1 MTDLQSLGCSPN
13 SHCDRSLV
21 GVRSQLKIQF
31 KHFKLGTCQK
41 YHILSKSKMYETLNI
56 NDFRHILY
64 IIRDNHKKH
73 DSLTH
78 KQVRVYLDCMEQLW
92 EKLDIPDSYWL
103 PSIKFH
109 FSAMSCRI
117 SHEKRAF
124 LASELLKLLVLLKQD
139 NKSNTSG
146 VSADHF

>member
-1 MTDLQSLGCSPN
+1 
-13 SHCDRSLV
+13 
-21 GVRSQLKIQF
+21 
-31 KHFKLGTCQK
+31 
-41 YHILSKSKMYETLNI
+41 MYESLTLD
-56 NDFRHILY
+56 DFKHILY
-64 IIRDNHKKH
+64 IIRDNHKKY

-78 KQVRVYLDCMEQLW
+78 KEVRVYLDCMEQLW

-124 LASELLKLLVLLKQD
+124 LASELLKLLVLLKTKSKQLD
-139 NKSNTSG
+139 NLTEMKADQNPTEQNLTSDEPDSDDIPFEAG
-146 VSADHF
+146 DTYEAARVVPDGF

>member
-1 MTDLQSLGCSPN
+1 
-13 SHCDRSLV
+13 
-21 GVRSQLKIQF
+21 
-31 KHFKLGTCQK
+31 
-41 YHILSKSKMYETLNI
+41 MYESLNI
-56 NDFRHILY
+56 GDFQHILY

-73 DSLTH
+73 NSLTH

-109 FSAMSCRI
+109 FWAMSCKI

-124 LASELLKLLVLLKQD
+124 LASRLLDLLLLLEQHDKSKQQD
-139 NKSNTSG
+139 N
-146 VSADHF
+146 F

>member
-1 MTDLQSLGCSPN
+1 
-13 SHCDRSLV
+13 
-21 GVRSQLKIQF
+21 
-31 KHFKLGTCQK
+31 
-41 YHILSKSKMYETLNI
+41 MYESLNI

-78 KQVRVYLDCMEQLW
+78 KQIRVYLNCMRELW
-92 EKLDIPDSYWL
+92 SSEEMSCIPDSYSL

-109 FSAMSCRI
+109 FYAMSCRI

-124 LASELLKLLVLLKQD
+124 LASQLLDLLYSLEKP
-139 NKSNTSG
+139 KSNSKQQDSLLTQVEADQHPMQQNLTEEEPDPDDIPFDSG
-146 VSADHF
+146 DTPIAVISPTDFNS